1 MIIGTMIK
9 KKLDE
14 ESFYQKLRNYTRD
27 KIECTHHSFFR
38 FSEEQRKRFNCDFA
52 RDILLNQKPILAGLQ
67 YNGTSS
73 LFYDFEDNKLLRIMI
88 IFISGRIRVI
98 TFYTIEKHQL
108 PKL

>member
-27 KIECTHHSFFR
+27 KIECTPHSFFR

-52 RDILLNQKPILAGLQ
+52 RDILLNRKPILAGLQ
-67 YNGTSS
+67 YNGNYA

>member
-27 KIECTHHSFFR
+27 KIECTPHSFFR

-52 RDILLNQKPILAGLQ
+52 RDILLNRKPILAGLQ
-67 YNGTSS
+67 YNGNYA

-88 IFISGRIRVI
+88 IFISGRIRVS
-98 TFYTIEKHQL
+98 
-108 PKL
+108 

>member
-27 KIECTHHSFFR
+27 KIECTPHSFFR

-52 RDILLNQKPILAGLQ
+52 RDILLNRKPILAGLQ
-67 YNGTSS
+67 YNGNYA

-88 IFISGRIRVI
+88 IFISGRIRVL